1 VSADH
6 DVYPQRPTLITG
18 GAGFVGSNLAD
29 MLLGTGEAVV
39 VVDNLARPG
48 VASNLGWLRERHGD
62 RLRFEPVDVRDARRL
77 EPLVREAGRVYHL
90 AAQVAVTAS
99 INDPAADFSTNLVGT
114 FNLLEAARR
123 APVPPPVLYTST
135 NKVYGSLASLAVERA
150 EDGYRWADGRAAIDE
165 DQPLDFHSPYGC
177 SKGAADQYV
186 HDYAR
191 VYGMRTGVFR
201 MSCIYGT
208 RQFGTEDQGWVAHF
222 ARSLL
227 EGRPIT
233 IFGDGYQVRDILW
246 IGDLI
251 DAMRA
256 AMGRLER
263 GGSSVYNVGGGPDS
277 AVTIR
282 GVIER
287 LEEII
292 GRRAEVVCAPWRP
305 GDQRVFISDISRAQA
320 DLGWYPQVQWRDG
333 LARLVEWL
341 AEERARDASL
351 PEPRVAGASG

>member
-1 VSADH
+1 VSTEER
-6 DVYPQRPTLITG
+6 VRPERPTLITG
-18 GAGFVGSNLAD
+18 GAGFIGSNLAD
-29 MLLGTGEAVV
+29 ALLGAGEPVI

-62 RLRFEPVDVRDARRL
+62 GLRFEPVDVRDARRL

-99 INDPAADFSTNLVGT
+99 IADPASDFTTNLVGT

-123 APVPPPVLYTST
+123 AAEPPPLLYTST
-135 NKVYGSLASLAVERA
+135 NKVYGSLESLAVERTA
-150 EDGYRWADGRAAIDE
+150 GGYRWVDGRAAIDE
-165 DQPLDFHSPYGC
+165 EQPLDFHAPYGC

-186 HDYAR
+186 RDYAR
-191 VYGMRTGVFR
+191 VYGMSTGVFR

-227 EGRPIT
+227 DGRPIT
-233 IFGDGYQVRDILW
+233 VFGDGYQVRDILW
-246 IGDLI
+246 VGDLI

-256 AMGRLER
+256 AMHRLER
-263 GGSSVYNVGGGPDS
+263 GGSGVFNVGGGPEHS
-277 AVTIR
+277 VTIR
-282 GVIER
+282 EVIGA

-292 GRRAEVVCAPWRP
+292 GRRTEVIYAPWRP
-305 GDQRVFISDISRAQA
+305 GDQRVFISDTSRARTE
-320 DLGWYPQVQWRDG
+320 LGWRATVDWSDG
-333 LARLVEWL
+333 LERLVDWL
-341 AEERARDASL
+341 VTDRARDVAA
-351 PEPRVAGASG
+351 PRPRVVGMPG